1 VFFKSGAE
9 FLKNPLNIA
18 LSFGGE
24 RLSAKLVDSG
34 FGMQWHICKVLN
46 ERKPRR

>member
-18 LSFGGE
+18 WSFGGE
-24 RLSAKLVDSG
+24 RLSAKLVDAG
-34 FGMQWHICKVLN
+34 FGMQWHICNVLN
-46 ERKPRR
+46 EPKPRR